1 MPGIDIWRKKLLLWW
16 YLLNLNSSVWSE
28 RICVRTVVRGTEKS
42 TSRTIKNL
50 VRPTM
55 AAKMKKVVKQK
66 EVEEELPLSAEEVVS
81 HRAKRWSERPKY
93 GAQQRTASSLVR
105 SLSLVMLLLSSF
117 SLSSWSRLSSSSS
130 SRLLQRLS
138 ELQAGQPEV
147 RRTDSQWERP

>member
-1 MPGIDIWRKKLLLWW
+1 
-16 YLLNLNSSVWSE
+16 
-28 RICVRTVVRGTEKS
+28 
-42 TSRTIKNL
+42 
-50 VRPTM
+50 M

-81 HRAKRWSERPKY
+81 HRAKRWSERPKD

-138 ELQAGQPEV
+138 ELQAGQPVSEK
-147 RRTDSQWERP
+147 DLNNKI